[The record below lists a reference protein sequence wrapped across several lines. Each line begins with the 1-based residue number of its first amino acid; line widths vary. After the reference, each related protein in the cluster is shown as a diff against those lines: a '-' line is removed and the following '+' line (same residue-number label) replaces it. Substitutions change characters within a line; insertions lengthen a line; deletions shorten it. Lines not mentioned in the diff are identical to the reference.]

1 MDILKLFRQTS
12 IKERNV
18 YFIHNKEEYH
28 ITRYCKTEKE
38 KKSVIKEAYKVALDT
53 RKFEIELYW
62 KRATYFWGFLVAIFA
77 AYFLLST
84 RGDDNEILLTL
95 LSLLGL
101 FISIGWYF
109 VNRGSKVWQENW
121 EKHIGFLEDGI
132 NGPLFKTIIVPNLKF
147 YKLQSGYPNS
157 VSKVNM
163 VLSLTIVFFW
173 FFDFVFSIFQLN
185 LNTFSSEV
193 FQPNY
198 IWVGYTLISIG
209 ILSIIFFII
218 KCFNHYTKSFKYNDL
233 KDHKTHIKKYKPGL
247 YFIGGEPKK
256 KKQSILEQI
265 VSFFNNP

>member
-1 MDILKLFRQTS
+1 M
-12 IKERNV
+12 
-18 YFIHNKEEYH
+18 YFIHNKEEYLTH

-62 KRATYFWGFLVAIFA
+62 KRATYFWGFLVATFA

-84 RGDDNEILLTL
+84 RGNTTNNSNDDNYILLVL
-95 LSLLGL
+95 LSLLGF
-101 FISIGWYF
+101 FISVGWYF

-121 EKHIGFLEDGI
+121 EKHISFLEDGI

-163 VLSLTIVFFW
+163 VLSLVIVFFW
-173 FFDFVFSIFQLN
+173 FFVF
-185 LNTFSSEV
+185 TFSVFKMNFKTSFEEV

-198 IWVGYTLISIG
+198 IWIGYVLISIG
-209 ILSIIFFII
+209 IILFIFFII
-218 KCFNHYTKSFKYNDL
+218 KYFNKYTKSFKYRDL
-233 KDHKTHIKKYKPGL
+233 KDHKTHISQFNPTL
-247 YFIGGEPKK
+247 YFVGKEPTRRKK
-256 KKQSILEQI
+256 GIIERIRSLIKQAL
-265 VSFFNNP
+265 